1 MRAELCELQ
10 GFFKAGDGASAREGK
25 RLELGVAFL
34 LLLCRLFLVFL
45 EASFKE
51 EEIIL
56 GRS

>member
-34 LLLCRLFLVFL
+34 LLCRLFLVFL